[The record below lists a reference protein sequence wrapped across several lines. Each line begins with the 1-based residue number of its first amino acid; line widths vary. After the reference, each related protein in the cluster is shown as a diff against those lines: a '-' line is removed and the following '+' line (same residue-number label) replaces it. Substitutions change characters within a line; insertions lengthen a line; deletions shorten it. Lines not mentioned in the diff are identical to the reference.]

1 MKKLIITAAIVFG
14 MFSSYAQVQ
23 TNSKPENVSQTN
35 SGAVIAEITV
45 ASEEEFKVINND
57 LVTAP
62 VHAALEVAHPGAV
75 IECAHV
81 NKAKEYKLDVA
92 VENKKSTVYSDTE
105 GNWIK
110 K

>member
-1 MKKLIITAAIVFG
+1 MKKIIITAAIVLG

-23 TNSKPENVSQTN
+23 TDLKSENVSQT
-35 SGAVIAEITV
+35 SSEAITTESAV

-92 VENKKSTVYSDTE
+92 VENEKSTVYSDTE
-105 GNWIK
+105 GNWIEK
-110 K
+110 